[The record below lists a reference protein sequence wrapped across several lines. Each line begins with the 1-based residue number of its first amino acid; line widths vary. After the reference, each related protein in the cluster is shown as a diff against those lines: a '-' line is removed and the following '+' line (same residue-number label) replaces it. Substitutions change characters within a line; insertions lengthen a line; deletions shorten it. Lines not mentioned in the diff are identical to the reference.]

1 MANPVRA
8 EQNLGITALGRE
20 PVDQSKSAVAKAFY
34 RMFMK
39 LTHDQP
45 YLLTFKFVLKKYVLN
60 RRDASRY
67 RDLKTF

>member
-8 EQNLGITALGRE
+8 EQTLGITALGRE

-34 RMFMK
+34 RIFMK

-45 YLLTFKFVLKKYVLN
+45 YFLVTVRSCLIKPLSYV
-60 RRDASRY
+60 
-67 RDLKTF
+67 